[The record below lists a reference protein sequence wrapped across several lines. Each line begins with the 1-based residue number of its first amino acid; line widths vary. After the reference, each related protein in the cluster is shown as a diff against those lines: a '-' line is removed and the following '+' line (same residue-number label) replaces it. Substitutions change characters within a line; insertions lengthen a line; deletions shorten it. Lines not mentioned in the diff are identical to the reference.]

1 MAANLSAQDHIS
13 GVLAGDRVAL
23 ARAIT
28 LMESSRPDH
37 RPLAGAVLE
46 GLLPHAGGSL
56 RVGISGPPGAGKSTF
71 VEALGM
77 RLVEAGHRVAVL
89 AIDPSSTRTGGSIL
103 GDKTRMN
110 RLATDPRAFVRPSP
124 SGGTLGG
131 VHRRTRESMR
141 VLEAAGYDI
150 VLIETVGVGQSEIE
164 VADMVDTFLVL
175 LLGGAGDELQGIKKG
190 ILEVADVLAV
200 NKADGDRATLAELAR
215 REVEAALRFV
225 TPRSAGWS
233 PPVLACSALT
243 GAGLGDVW
251 SAVESHVAAMKASG
265 LFNQRREAQRVSWM
279 WAITRDE
286 LWRTFRADPKVAA
299 AMATAEVEVAADR
312 QSPVAAAE
320 SLLEFWRSTR

>member
-13 GVLAGDRVAL
+13 GVLAGDRVAV

-28 LMESSRPDH
+28 LMESSKPDH
-37 RPLAGAVLE
+37 RALAATVLA
-46 GLLPHAGGSL
+46 GLLPHAGASL

-141 VLEAAGYDI
+141 VLEAAGFDV

-175 LLGGAGDELQGIKKG
+175 LIGGAGDELQGIKKG

-200 NKADGDRATLAELAR
+200 NKADGDKVTLAELAR
-215 REVEAALRFV
+215 REIEAALRFV
-225 TPRSAGWS
+225 TPRSKGWT
-233 PPVLACSALT
+233 PPVLTCSAVT
-243 GAGLGDVW
+243 GDGLAEVWAG
-251 SAVESHVAAMKASG
+251 VEAHRAAMTQTGEFDA
-265 LFNQRREAQRVSWM
+265 RRKHQRVSWM

-286 LWRTFRADPKVAA
+286 VLRAFREDPGVASCVERVEANVEADS
-299 AMATAEVEVAADR
+299 E
-312 QSPVAAAE
+312 SPVAAAE
-320 SLLEFWRSTR
+320 ELLRAWRRSR

>member
-13 GVLAGDRVAL
+13 GVLAGDRVAV

-28 LMESSRPDH
+28 LMESSKPDH
-37 RPLAGAVLE
+37 RALAATVLA
-46 GLLPHAGGSL
+46 GLLPHAGSSL

-77 RLVEAGHRVAVL
+77 RLVDAGHRVAVL

-141 VLEAAGYDI
+141 VLEAAGFDV

-175 LLGGAGDELQGIKKG
+175 LIGGAGDELQGIKKG

-200 NKADGDRATLAELAR
+200 NKADGDKVTLAELAR
-215 REVEAALRFV
+215 REIEAALRFV
-225 TPRSAGWS
+225 TPRSKGWT
-233 PPVLACSALT
+233 PPVLTCSAVT
-243 GAGLGDVW
+243 GDGLAEVW
-251 SAVESHVAAMKASG
+251 AALEAHRAAMTATG
-265 LFNQRREAQRVSWM
+265 EFDARRKAQRVSWM

-286 LWRTFRADPKVAA
+286 LLRSFREDPRVAA
-299 AMATAEVEVAADR
+299 CVERVEASVTADTE
-312 QSPVAAAE
+312 SPVAAAE
-320 SLLEFWRSTR
+320 ELLRAWRRAH